1 MDTVAEELAII
12 RSSLKATP
20 AVDVT
25 TAGMSYKEKLKA
37 KQAGKNMVA
46 PKPAPTVQQIVE
58 IPLAPVLPLPPP
70 PPPVVQQVVEPPP
83 AELLPPP
90 DVLSQQVA
98 PVLVARAARTADDS
112 RQDIRMLQGLL
123 LKHRGGSG
131 FGSGLLRGDE
141 VNKFETTLEDVIT
154 CLRGE
159 ADSVPTLAPPS
170 VVVAAPPMSFVSP
183 SIASPVASPSDVTNA
198 LSKMGPTLAC
208 VEGAVLMYKN
218 SPVEMQSIMVPTLR
232 AALLAAVTTCTTV
245 IGDDSAPPSVALDVA
260 DAGKRMVPTLACVEG
275 AVQMYKNSPPEL
287 QPTMVM
293 TIRAALV
300 AAVTTCDQLLGGMSL
315 PPTAVT
321 TIPAVDVAAAT
332 PETVV
337 TTTPMYSGNDANSQ
351 FLQGVYKSLVAASG
365 SEKYGLKNLSPS
377 EVR

>member
-20 AVDVT
+20 AVDIT

-46 PKPAPTVQQIVE
+46 PKPVPIVQQIVE

-83 AELLPPP
+83 VESLLLPI
-90 DVLSQQVA
+90 VLSQQAA
-98 PVLVARAARTADDS
+98 PAPSVRAARNADDS
-112 RQDIRMLQGLL
+112 RQDIRTLQGLL

-141 VNKFETTLEDVIT
+141 VSKFETTLEDVIT

-159 ADSVPTLAPPS
+159 ADTIPSVAVAAAPVAFVAPPI
-170 VVVAAPPMSFVSP
+170 VSP
-183 SIASPVASPSDVTNA
+183 VDVTSA
-198 LSKMGPTLAC
+198 LTKMGPTLAC
-208 VEGAVLMYKN
+208 VEGAILMYKN
-218 SPVEMQSIMVPTLR
+218 SPVEMQSIMMPTLR
-232 AALLAAVTTCTTV
+232 AALLAAVTTCTAV
-245 IGDDSAPPSVALDVA
+245 IGDGSAPLSVALNTA
-260 DAGKRMVPTLACVEG
+260 DASKRMIPTLACVEG

-287 QPTMVM
+287 QPIMAI

-300 AAVTTCDQLLGGMSL
+300 AAVTTCDQLLGGMS
-315 PPTAVT
+315 PQP
-321 TIPAVDVAAAT
+321 AAAT
-332 PETVV
+332 TVHAVTVPVVVTAAIPEPVV
-337 TTTPMYSGNDANSQ
+337 TTTPLYSGNDSNSQ